1 MIPPSFFA
9 LDSFLMIRAST
20 LVTSSQDVPLRS
32 REVLSLSTHRQW
44 KWRRLSKW
52 KWTTIIITK
61 TERSRSIFQVPLS
74 TLLLL
79 KTHETA
85 LLVGVFFGQQD
96 ALLYIP
102 LYWRKFSAIF
112 YFYFVDPPFS
122 NSLVLRTLSSTCGTL
137 VLVLALLL
145 LAFTLAPRH
154 TASPCESSRA
164 SLTTNNN
171 WHKPNDGK
179 LFLFVCQKKSTKHD
193 GVALQR
199 AKAEHRTQ
207 HLISSCN

>member
-1 MIPPSFFA
+1 MRSYVDVGQGVIKEKAEKKRFNKSSLNTKKLYSNAMIPPSFFA

-85 LLVGVFFGQQD
+85 LVVGVFLANKTRCF
-96 ALLYIP
+96 
-102 LYWRKFSAIF
+102 IF
-112 YFYFVDPPFS
+112 RCIDESF
-122 NSLVLRTLSSTCGTL
+122 LRFFIFIL
-137 VLVLALLL
+137 
-145 LAFTLAPRH
+145 
-154 TASPCESSRA
+154 
-164 SLTTNNN
+164 
-171 WHKPNDGK
+171 
-179 LFLFVCQKKSTKHD
+179 
-193 GVALQR
+193 
-199 AKAEHRTQ
+199 
-207 HLISSCN
+207 